1 MYYTNGPWSHTGLFA
16 ENGDVVEAITRG
28 VVKRPFSDYL
38 DEKSYITIISP
49 RETYVTWEQRQK
61 IIAHAESYIGMP
73 YGWIMGATMG
83 LNIITG
89 RASAFRWKFVVDHLL
104 LLGFC
109 SLLGLWWPPAGYFF
123 AALSVIYLLVVST
136 NVAMKRSKKKD

>member
-1 MYYTNGPWSHTGLFA
+1 MYYTDGVWSHVGQFA
-16 ENGDVVEAITRG
+16 ENGDVIEATTRG
-28 VVKRPFSDYL
+28 VVRHPFSDYL
-38 DEKSYITIISP
+38 DEKSYIAIFLNKSLTEEERQTI
-49 RETYVTWEQRQK
+49 TAY
-61 IIAHAESYIGMP
+61 AESYLGMP

-123 AALSVIYLLVVST
+123 AVLGVIYLLIVLT